1 MLDDQ
6 IHGNGDSDAVSLS
19 TQEATI
25 MDIPETMF
33 MESPGHTELREK
45 MRQMRDQALGH
56 AANRRWME
64 ALDTLLPLLDI
75 DPFDEKTLIEVANCL
90 DHMNNFDL
98 LYEITSQ
105 LIEKNPN
112 FARALALR
120 ARALQKMGR
129 LSEATIANDQALL
142 LNKRLDLAWINR
154 SGLQL
159 LQGRFPEALRSSQR
173 AIELASEDPRAW
185 SNRGVALLNFNRL
198 GEALEAFDRS
208 LGLDNTQFFAI
219 QMKCEIFSRTG
230 RMSDI
235 LPLVEQGLNL
245 EPRDLNLLAKG
256 IEAVRS
262 LEMYTEL
269 CELSQQFINISED
282 SPFAWEHYIR
292 GLRGLGK
299 FTEANKALD
308 RLLELESADVRFWTL
323 KADTL
328 YRMERY
334 RDAVNAAEHACRI
347 NAEYPPAQR
356 IYEKSLRLMY
366 QRKDKWKGQKT

>member
-19 TQEATI
+19 TQDTTS
-25 MDIPETMF
+25 MDTPETMF
-33 MESPGHTELREK
+33 MESPEQAELQEK
-45 MRQMRDQALGH
+45 MRQMRDQAHGY
-56 AANRRWME
+56 AANRQWME
-64 ALDTLLPLLDI
+64 ALDTLLLLLDI

-98 LYEITSQ
+98 LYEIMSQ
-105 LIEKNPN
+105 LIEKDPN
-112 FARALALR
+112 FARALALK

-142 LNKRLDLAWINR
+142 LDKKLDLAWINR

-159 LQGRFPEALRSSQR
+159 LQGKFPEALRSSQR
-173 AIELASEDPRAW
+173 AIELASQDSRAW

-198 GEALEAFDRS
+198 GEALEAFDTS
-208 LGLDNTQFFAI
+208 LELDNTQFFAI

-230 RMSDI
+230 RMRDI
-235 LPLVEQGLNL
+235 LPLVELGLSLDPGNL
-245 EPRDLNLLAKG
+245 NMLTKG
-256 IEAVRS
+256 IETVRS
-262 LEMYTEL
+262 LEMYNEL
-269 CELSQQFINISED
+269 CELSEQFIQISED
-282 SPFAWEHYIR
+282 SIFAWEHYAR

-299 FTEANKALD
+299 FPEAKKALD
-308 RLLELESADVRFWTL
+308 RLLELEDADVRFWTL

-334 RDAVNAAEHACRI
+334 RDAVHAAEYACRV

-366 QRKDKWKGQKT
+366 QRKDKWKERKA

>member
-6 IHGNGDSDAVSLS
+6 IHGNGKSDAASLS
-19 TQEATI
+19 TQDANT

-33 MESPGHTELREK
+33 MENPGHAERREK
-45 MRQMRDQALGH
+45 MRQMRDQARGY
-56 AANRRWME
+56 ATNRQWME
-64 ALDTLLPLLDI
+64 ALDTLLLLLDI
-75 DPFDEKTLIEVANCL
+75 DPLDENTLIEAADCL
-90 DHMNNFDL
+90 DHMNNFAL

-105 LIEKNPN
+105 LIEKKPN
-112 FARALALR
+112 FARALALQ
-120 ARALQKMGR
+120 ARALQKLGR

-142 LNKRLDLAWINR
+142 LDKRLDLAWVNR

-159 LQGRFPEALRSSQR
+159 LQGKFPEALRSSQL
-173 AIELASEDPRAW
+173 AIELAAEDARAW

-198 GEALEAFDRS
+198 GEALEAFDIS
-208 LGLDNTQFFAI
+208 LELDRTQFFAI
-219 QMKCEIFSRTG
+219 QMKCEIFTRIG
-230 RMSDI
+230 RMRDI
-235 LPLVEQGLNL
+235 LPLVEQGMDL
-245 EPRDLNLLAKG
+245 EPRNLNLLTKG

-269 CELSQQFINISED
+269 CELSEQFIELSED
-282 SPFAWEHYIR
+282 SPFAWEHYVR

-299 FTEANKALD
+299 FAEANKALD
-308 RLLELESADVRFWTL
+308 RLLELEGADVRFWTL

-334 RDAVNAAEHACRI
+334 REAVQAAEHACRVDS
-347 NAEYPPAQR
+347 EYLPAQR

-366 QRKDKWKGQKT
+366 QRKDKWKEQKS

>member
-1 MLDDQ
+1 MLDNQ
-6 IHGNGDSDAVSLS
+6 IHGDGDSDAVSLS
-19 TQEATI
+19 TQDASN

-33 MESPGHTELREK
+33 MESPRHTELREK
-45 MRQMRDQALGH
+45 MRQMRDQALGYT
-56 AANRRWME
+56 ANRQWME

-75 DPFDEKTLIEVANCL
+75 DPFDENTLIEVADCL

-105 LIEKNPN
+105 LIEKSPN
-112 FARALALR
+112 SARVLALQ

-142 LNKRLDLAWINR
+142 LDKRLDLAWINR

-159 LQGRFPEALRSSQR
+159 LQGKFPEALRSSQR
-173 AIELASEDPRAW
+173 AIELASEDARAW

-198 GEALEAFDRS
+198 GEALEAFDVS
-208 LGLDNTQFFAI
+208 LDLDNTQFFAI
-219 QMKCEIFSRTG
+219 QMKCEIFSRIG
-230 RMSDI
+230 RMRDI
-235 LPLVEQGLNL
+235 LPLVKQGLNL
-245 EPRDLNLLAKG
+245 EPRNLNLLTKG

-269 CELSQQFINISED
+269 CELSQQFIKLSED
-282 SPFAWEHYIR
+282 SPFAWEHYAR

-299 FTEANKALD
+299 FAEANKALD
-308 RLLELESADVRFWTL
+308 HLLDLETADVRFWTL

-334 RDAVNAAEHACRI
+334 RDAVQAAEYACRI
-347 NAEYPPAQR
+347 NSEYPPAQR

-366 QRKDKWKGQKT
+366 QRKDKWKGRKP

>member
-1 MLDDQ
+1 
-6 IHGNGDSDAVSLS
+6 
-19 TQEATI
+19 

-33 MESPGHTELREK
+33 MESSGHAELCEK

-56 AANRRWME
+56 AANRQWLE
-64 ALDTLLPLLDI
+64 ALDTFLLLLDI
-75 DPFDEKTLIEVANCL
+75 DPLDEKTLIEIADCL

-112 FARALALR
+112 FARALALQ

-159 LQGRFPEALRSSQR
+159 LQGKFPEALRSSRR
-173 AIELASEDPRAW
+173 AIELAVEDSRAW

-198 GEALEAFDRS
+198 EEALEAFDTS
-208 LGLDNTQFFAI
+208 LRLDNTQFFAI

-230 RMSDI
+230 RMREI
-235 LPLVEQGLNL
+235 LPLVERGLDL
-245 EPRDLNLLAKG
+245 EPKNLNLLTKG

-269 CELSQQFINISED
+269 CELSQQFINLSED
-282 SPFAWEHYIR
+282 SPFAWEHYMR

-299 FTEANKALD
+299 FAEANKALD
-308 RLLELESADVRFWTL
+308 RLLELETADVGFWTL

-334 RDAVNAAEHACRI
+334 REAVHAAEHACRI
-347 NAEYPPAQR
+347 NAEYAPAQR

-366 QRKDKWKGQKT
+366 QRKDKWKEQQS

>member
-1 MLDDQ
+1 
-6 IHGNGDSDAVSLS
+6 
-19 TQEATI
+19 

-33 MESPGHTELREK
+33 MKSPRYTELREK
-45 MRQMRDQALGH
+45 MRQMRDQALGYT
-56 AANRRWME
+56 ANRQWME
-64 ALDTLLPLLDI
+64 ALDTHLLLLDI
-75 DPFDEKTLIEVANCL
+75 DPFDEHTLIEVADCL

-105 LIEKNPN
+105 LIEKSPN
-112 FARALALR
+112 SARALALQ

-142 LNKRLDLAWINR
+142 LDKSLDLAWINR

-159 LQGRFPEALRSSQR
+159 LQGKFPEALRSSQR
-173 AIELASEDPRAW
+173 AIELASEDARAW

-208 LGLDNTQFFAI
+208 LKLDNAQFFAI
-219 QMKCEIFSRTG
+219 QMKCEIFSRIG
-230 RMSDI
+230 RMRDI
-235 LPLVEQGLNL
+235 LPLVKQGLNL
-245 EPRDLNLLAKG
+245 EPRNLNLLTKG

-269 CELSQQFINISED
+269 CELSQQFIKLSED
-282 SPFAWEHYIR
+282 SPFAWEHYTR

-299 FTEANKALD
+299 FVEANKALD
-308 RLLELESADVRFWTL
+308 HLLELETADVRFWTL

-334 RDAVNAAEHACRI
+334 RDAVQAAEYACRI
-347 NAEYPPAQR
+347 NSEYPPAQR

-366 QRKDKWKGQKT
+366 QRKDKWKGQKR

>member
-1 MLDDQ
+1 
-6 IHGNGDSDAVSLS
+6 
-19 TQEATI
+19 
-25 MDIPETMF
+25 MDIPEIMF
-33 MESPGHTELREK
+33 MESPGHAELREK
-45 MRQMRDQALGH
+45 MRQMREQALGH
-56 AANRRWME
+56 AAHRQWTE

-75 DPFDEKTLIEVANCL
+75 DPFDEKTLIEIANCL

-98 LYEITSQ
+98 LHEITSQ

-159 LQGRFPEALRSSQR
+159 LQGKFPEALRSSQR

-230 RMSDI
+230 RMRDI
-235 LPLVEQGLNL
+235 LPLVEQGLHL
-245 EPRDLNLLAKG
+245 EPRNLNLLTKG
-256 IEAVRS
+256 IEALRS

-269 CELSQQFINISED
+269 CDLSQQFINMSED

-299 FTEANKALD
+299 FPEANNALD
-308 RLLELESADVRFWTL
+308 RLLVLETADVRFWTL

-334 RDAVNAAEHACRI
+334 RDAVHAAEHACYI
-347 NAEYPPAQR
+347 DSEYPPAQR

-366 QRKDKWKGQKT
+366 QRKDKWKEQKK